1 MKSRII
7 MILVSCALTASV
19 GVGGYFIPKVQKPQ
33 TEVTENND
41 KINNVDEANKDT
53 NIDTSNSEEVE
64 NNKEDEKSSENN
76 NDVTTDS
83 SKVENNGSTNIGL
96 DTNNKKNQNNQF
108 EDNKID
114 ENIFENIFENSN
126 TNTNTNNGTSNE
138 SKEDLT
144 IEQAPTTEESSDVYI
159 AEIEQ
164 AIFERVNKER
174 AANGLSPLAYNGT
187 MEYYARYKSKD
198 MGDNGY
204 FDHNDLNGELIT
216 AKMKRDGVSYNAWGE
231 NIAYI
236 QGSYDNASLANKFM
250 DNWMN
255 SSGHRAN
262 ILSSNFSSI
271 GIGVYK
277 IGNTYYAT
285 QEFHR

>member
-7 MILVSCALTASV
+7 MLLVSCALTASV
-19 GVGGYFIPKVQKPQ
+19 GVGGYFIPKTQKPQ

-41 KINNVDEANKDT
+41 KVNNIDEANKDT
-53 NIDTSNSEEVE
+53 NIDKDTSNSEEVE
-64 NNKEDEKSSENN
+64 SNKEEDKSSEND
-76 NDVTTDS
+76 NDVTTDP
-83 SKVENNGSTNIGL
+83 SKVENNESINGGS
-96 DTNNKKNQNNQF
+96 DTNNQNSNQNNQF

-114 ENIFENIFENSN
+114 ENIFENGN
-126 TNTNTNNGTSNE
+126 TNTNTNNGISYEPEQGST
-138 SKEDLT
+138 T
-144 IEQAPTTEESSDVYI
+144 EQAPITEESSDAYI
-159 AEIEQ
+159 AQIEQ
-164 AIFERVNKER
+164 AIFQRVNKER
-174 AANGLSPLAYNGT
+174 AANGLAPLAYNGT
-187 MEYYARYKSKD
+187 MEYYARYKSKY

-216 AKMKRDGVSYNAWGE
+216 AKMKRDGVSYSAWGE

-236 QGSYDNASLANKFM
+236 QGSFDNEALATKFM

-255 SSGHRAN
+255 SSGHREN